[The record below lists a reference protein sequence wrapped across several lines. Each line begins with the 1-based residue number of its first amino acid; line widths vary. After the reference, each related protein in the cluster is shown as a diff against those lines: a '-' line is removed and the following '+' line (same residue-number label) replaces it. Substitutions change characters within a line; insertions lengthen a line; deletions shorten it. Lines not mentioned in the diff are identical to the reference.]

1 MSEQDN
7 EVINVMLIDDHPVVR
22 AGYRRLLELDPI
34 IRVIAEADNGEEGVP
49 LYFNAKPDVV
59 VVDLNMP
66 GMGGLGTIQRILSRD
81 PAARVLVFSMYDNQ
95 VMVERAME
103 AGVAGY
109 LTKGSAPDNMVEAVR
124 RVAAGEGYIDPVC
137 VPAMVKSQRR
147 EGPFDILSPR
157 EFQVFQL
164 LAEGRTVNDISESF
178 ALSPKTVGTY
188 YTAVMRKLKLRNLA
202 DLVRLAIRHGIV
214 EA

>member
-1 MSEQDN
+1 
-7 EVINVMLIDDHPVVR
+7 
-22 AGYRRLLELDPI
+22 
-34 IRVIAEADNGEEGVP
+34 VIAEADSGEEGVP
-49 LYFNAKPDVV
+49 LYFSEHPDVV

-66 GMGGLGTIQRILSRD
+66 GIGGLGTIQRILSRD
-81 PAARVLVFSMYDNQ
+81 PEARILVFSMYDNQ
-95 VMVERAME
+95 VMVERALE
-103 AGVAGY
+103 AGVVGY
-109 LTKGSAPDNMVEAVR
+109 LTKGSAPNNMVEAVR

-164 LAEGRTVNDISESF
+164 LAEGRTVNDISAAF

-188 YTAVMRKLKLRNLA
+188 HTAVMRKLKLRNLA
-202 DLVRLAIRHGIV
+202 DLVRLAIRHGVV